1 MRFAV
6 VVPLALSLFL
16 GCAMSPE
23 QPWSPTFEPP
33 LGFDTPRLHLEPL
46 ATRHA
51 ALDFAALMGS
61 RESLQRSLRWGDWPR
76 EDFTV
81 EENTAD
87 LARHW
92 GEFVAREAYAYTVL
106 SPDRSVCVG
115 CVYLEQVPGAPQ
127 GESWAALAYWT
138 VDAGVE
144 EGLDLHLLEAL
155 GDWLQ
160 AEWPFD
166 RVQLPILHEHQRGL
180 DLARRA
186 GWVISEADRTDSHQV
201 TIWRRSTSG

>member
-1 MRFAV
+1 MRLPAAV
-6 VVPLALSLFL
+6 LLVLSLFL

-23 QPWSPTFEPP
+23 QPWSSTFDPP
-33 LGFDTPRLHLEPL
+33 PGFDTPRLHLEPL

-51 ALDFAALMGS
+51 PLDFAALMGS
-61 RESLQRSLRWGDWPR
+61 RESLQRTLRWGDWPR

-81 EENTAD
+81 EENTTD

-106 SPDRSVCVG
+106 SPDRSACVG
-115 CVYLEQVPGAPQ
+115 CVYLEPVKGAPM

-138 VDAGVE
+138 VDAGVD

-155 GDWLQ
+155 GEWLL

-166 RVQLPILHEHQRGL
+166 SVQMPILREHQRGL
-180 DLARRA
+180 DLADGA
-186 GWVISEADRTDSHQV
+186 GWQVSELDSTESHRV
-201 TIWRRSTSG
+201 YVWRRPSAG